1 MLDGIFQI
9 VRIIL
14 SQIEEAFEE
23 KVVQSALDS
32 FQVPFVTGS
41 AVV

>member
-9 VRIIL
+9 VGIISNL
-14 SQIEEAFEE
+14 KKPLEE
-23 KVVQSALDS
+23 KVVSLALDS
-32 FQVPFVTGS
+32 FQVPYETGG

>member
-9 VRIIL
+9 VSNDL
-14 SQIEEAFEE
+14 EEAFEE

-32 FQVPFVTGS
+32 FQVPFVTGG